1 MSFFRKYYPVLKWAI
16 LVLAYGFLF
25 YKLSTFDNYYDFIN
39 QMKSP
44 DCLQLLWLLLTLVLL
59 PLNWLLE
66 AVKWRELIS
75 DLEQISLA
83 KSLQTIFSGIT
94 TGFFT
99 PNRIGEYPGRAL
111 FLNSG
116 SRVPAIAL
124 GFVGSLAQTLAIL
137 VCGVPAA
144 ILFFIVSSNASQL
157 SGNALWVFFF
167 GAGLLLV
174 SLYCCLPVVSSHCL
188 RYPIKNEKI
197 RNTLQALEAM
207 SAKKLLKVFLLSLIR
222 YTVFCLQLFLVLRF
236 FGIRL
241 SVAEAVIGI
250 ATNYL
255 FVTFT
260 PSIALSEAAIR
271 GSYAI
276 IFIGAFTDNVLAVA
290 AAGITLW
297 LINYCLPMIIG
308 SFVFSKSKL

>member
-66 AVKWRELIS
+66 SVKWRELIS

-83 KSLQTIFSGIT
+83 RSLQTILSGIT

-99 PNRIGEYPGRAL
+99 PNRIGEYPGRAV
-111 FLNSG
+111 FLHSG

-137 VCGVPAA
+137 VCGVPATM
-144 ILFFIVSSNASQL
+144 LFFFKNSYSNQL
-157 SGNALWVFFF
+157 SSNALWVFF
-167 GAGLLLV
+167 AVSGLLLII
-174 SLYCCLPVVSSHCL
+174 LYCCLPIISNHCL
-188 RYPIKNEKI
+188 RCSIKSEKVH
-197 RNTLQALEAM
+197 NTLEALKAM
-207 SAKKLLKVFLLSLIR
+207 SAKKLLTVFLLSLIR
-222 YTVFCLQLFLVLRF
+222 YTVFCMQFFFVLRF
-236 FGIRL
+236 FGVQL
-241 SVAEAVIGI
+241 SVTEAFIGI

-297 LINYCLPMIIG
+297 IINYCLPMIIG
-308 SFVFSKSKL
+308 SFIFSKSKL